1 VHTHQGLRAG
11 VDVISDAGFGGPKNP
26 AEVHLHVVLSPCCC
40 ADDFSSHLLHTAPGS
55 ERQQMTRT
63 CCQIGQNWQNEK
75 LWQRQM
81 VEVRLDVVGSGYSSQ
96 PQPSQLAST
105 STAYGYEALSLSS

>member
-55 ERQQMTRT
+55 EGQQMQERVVKLARISKTR
-63 CCQIGQNWQNEK
+63 N
-75 LWQRQM
+75 
-81 VEVRLDVVGSGYSSQ
+81 
-96 PQPSQLAST
+96 
-105 STAYGYEALSLSS
+105 YGNIKWLK